1 MAIDSHMHI
10 NSIVLDNKEK
20 YINEIINNKSIE
32 CVINVGLNIETSKE
46 CIEINR
52 ERKFYSSIGIHPLYI
67 NSQEINKLYEL
78 ASKEKVI
85 AIGEIG
91 LDSNR
96 NNYEEQKIY
105 LIKQIII
112 ANELHLPVIIHSNN
126 TNKIIIEIFEKYK
139 KPKYGC
145 VFHCFQPDMED
156 LNYLIENG
164 YYISFAGKITYK
176 TAKKSIE
183 VLKMVPNDLF
193 LIETDSP
200 YFSPEPFRNEIN
212 RTDNIKYIIKKI
224 SEVKNLSYEEIDKI
238 TTNNTKRL
246 FKKIKKQIVK

>member
-1 MAIDSHMHI
+1 MSIDSHMHI

-46 CIEINR
+46 CIEINK

-126 TNKIIIEIFEKYK
+126 TNKYIIEIFKK
-139 KPKYGC
+139 IIKPKYGC
-145 VFHCFQPDMED
+145 VFHCFQPNIDD
-156 LNYLIENG
+156 LYYLIDCG
-164 YYISFAGKITYK
+164 YYISFAGRITYK

-183 VLKMVPNDLF
+183 VANLVPNDLF
-193 LIETDSP
+193 LVETDSP
-200 YFSPEPFRNEIN
+200 YFSPEPFKGEIN
-212 RTDNIKYIIKKI
+212 KTENIKYVIKKYQ
-224 SEVKNLSYEEIDKI
+224 KLKI
-238 TTNNTKRL
+238 
-246 FKKIKKQIVK
+246 